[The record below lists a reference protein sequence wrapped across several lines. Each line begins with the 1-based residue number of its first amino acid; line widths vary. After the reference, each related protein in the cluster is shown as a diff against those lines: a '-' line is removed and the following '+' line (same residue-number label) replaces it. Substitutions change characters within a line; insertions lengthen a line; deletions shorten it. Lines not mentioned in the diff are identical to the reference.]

1 MKKEQLYEAL
11 GEIDEAYII
20 EAEKSSKKIEGT
32 RRVKSTWLKW
42 GSIAA
47 CFCLVALVAIT
58 AFYNDI
64 FPKPKK
70 DEPEFSYI
78 LTYAGWSGDA
88 SLYENALNSNELIQT
103 ESTIHFPVFKVE
115 SIEDL
120 ENFKS
125 AYKDSISFNQAY
137 DTVRS
142 FDEAMSKAQFDRE
155 IFYQE
160 HSLIIV
166 YIPANS
172 GSLRFAVEEITT
184 TDTSMCI
191 RIEQTNDPEI
201 LTEDLAGWFVCVKVD
216 NDKISQFTSF
226 DAVFEK

>member
-11 GEIDEAYII
+11 GEIDEAYIN
-20 EAEKSSKKIEGT
+20 EAEKSSNKAAS
-32 RRVKSTWLKW
+32 KSMYLKW

-47 CFCLVALVAIT
+47 CFCLAVLVAVT
-58 AFYNDI
+58 VFYNDI
-64 FPKPKK
+64 FPKPKY
-70 DEPEFSYI
+70 DAEAEYAYI
-78 LTYAGWSGDA
+78 LTYAGWSSDA
-88 SLYENALNSNELIQT
+88 SLYENALNKNELIQT

-115 SIEDL
+115 SIEEL
-120 ENFKS
+120 EDFKS
-125 AYKDSISFNQAY
+125 AYKDSISFAQGY
-137 DTVRS
+137 DTVKS
-142 FDEAMSKAQFDRE
+142 FDEAMLQAQFDRE

-191 RIEQTNDPEI
+191 HIEQTNDPEI
-201 LTEDLAGWFVCVKVD
+201 LTEDLAGWFVCIKAD
-216 NDKISQFTSF
+216 NDKISQITSF
-226 DAVFEK
+226 DAVWNKE